1 MKHVLFI
8 FFTTL
13 LFTGCGKDEDKEVE
27 LDFKPTTPTEIVG
40 LWGRQDGAKYYYYK
54 FNDETNGSY
63 QLIDKAGPMD
73 TYYKFTYTIG
83 TTGDPYIMEYT
94 LKDGTKKNY
103 RNRHV
108 QMGKLNVRVKRVLQI
123 RKIDYGL

>member
-1 MKHVLFI
+1 MIMKHVLFI

-40 LWGRQDGAKYYYYK
+40 LWGRQDGAKYYYK

-94 LKDGTKKNY
+94 LKDGTKKTIGIGMYKWGNL
-103 RNRHV
+103 
-108 QMGKLNVRVKRVLQI
+108 MLGSKEFFKLEK
-123 RKIDYGL
+123 

>member
-1 MKHVLFI
+1 MCI
-8 FFTTL
+8 R
-13 LFTGCGKDEDKEVE
+13 D
-27 LDFKPTTPTEIVG
+27 
-40 LWGRQDGAKYYYYK
+40 R

-94 LKDGTKKNY
+94 LKDGTKKTIGIGMYKWGNL
-103 RNRHV
+103 
-108 QMGKLNVRVKRVLQI
+108 MLGSKEFFKLEK
-123 RKIDYGL
+123 